1 MRNTIKNKKQA
12 WWKVGCTAVAATGAA
27 ITLISI
33 AVHLHLGNE
42 TKINKVDADK
52 VQDVDV
58 EGDNNKVGDTYNTY
72 IENNYYLTDD
82 DPSVPQETDTSEE
95 SSSVGFETETYV
107 RLAGAADRTWRKS
120 VEAKVGDQVEFRIL
134 YTNTSDK
141 SQTGV
146 AIKDILPSDLKYV
159 AGSSVIKNSNH
170 PNGAKIVQDALVDN
184 GIRIGNFSKD
194 ANAYIY
200 FTAEIVDE
208 NLSVGTN
215 SLENWG
221 QAGVGE
227 ITIQDFAEVIVVK
240 E

>member
-1 MRNTIKNKKQA
+1 MRNIRNNKKRA
-12 WWKVGCTAVAATGAA
+12 WWKVGCTAAAVTGVAV
-27 ITLISI
+27 TLISI
-33 AVHLHLGNE
+33 AVHLHLGDEN
-42 TKINKVDADK
+42 KIDTDK
-52 VQDVDV
+52 VEAIDI

-72 IENNYYLTDD
+72 IENNYYLADD
-82 DPSVPQETDTSEE
+82 DPSAPQETDISEE

-120 VEAKVGDQVEFRIL
+120 VNARVGDKVEFRIE
-134 YTNTSDK
+134 YRNTSDE

-146 AIKDILPSDLKYV
+146 VIRDVLPSNLQYTMDS
-159 AGSSVIKNSNH
+159 GVIKNSNP
-170 PNGAKIVQDALVDN
+170 PNGAHITNDTGSIVTNGTKIGSYGA
-184 GIRIGNFSKD
+184 G

-200 FTAEIVDE
+200 FTAEVVDE
-208 NLSVGTN
+208 DLTTGTD
-215 SLENWG
+215 SLKNWG